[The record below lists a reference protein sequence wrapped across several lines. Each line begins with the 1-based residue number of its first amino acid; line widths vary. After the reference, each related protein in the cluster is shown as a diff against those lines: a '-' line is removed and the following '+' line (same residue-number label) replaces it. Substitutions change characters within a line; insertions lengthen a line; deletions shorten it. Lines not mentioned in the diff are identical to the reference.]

1 MAIESA
7 VLVIGGGLA
16 GLTGALKA
24 AREGADVRL
33 VSYKQSSLRHA
44 SGLVDLLGYTPD
56 GEGPVTDPYAAMSDL
71 HDAHPYRRV
80 GVETVREI
88 GRASCRERV

>member
-1 MAIESA
+1 MAIESE

-16 GLTGALKA
+16 GLTSALKA

-44 SGLVDLLGYTPD
+44 S
-56 GEGPVTDPYAAMSDL
+56 
-71 HDAHPYRRV
+71 
-80 GVETVREI
+80 
-88 GRASCRERV
+88 